1 MSDLEDLVRRG
12 DPSELLLEVD
22 RRSDQRDWDGLLA
35 LRDRCNQAI
44 EHGRQLWSVAQFV
57 EYRLALEAPGEYAAD
72 VCRTGAGRF
81 ALGPLT
87 EVAASTHEWEELA
100 DHLGEPWVAAT
111 VAQERVL
118 RGEDLRGDARTYPAE
133 LGLPLTLFPWE
144 PDYPLPVYRSHD
156 LVEGGPPAIDPSRFG
171 EATGDD
177 RPPADRPD
185 LRRALLEVASTWAE
199 ASNGGCVVAAVEGDA
214 VAAAHAV
221 FGSPVELAPTEIGE
235 AVSRLAWTA
244 ASGGAYGRRRGMAA
258 GRSSALWVLHA
269 ATGIPSQDGMDRLDA
284 ALERLRWFAVAEPD
298 VAGWRLRLAFEH
310 DEGWSAAIDAWDH
323 RIDDRA
329 L

>member
-1 MSDLEDLVRRG
+1 MTDLEELVRRG

-22 RRSDQRDWDGLLA
+22 RRCDARDWDGLLV

-44 EHGRQLWSVAQFV
+44 EHGRQLWSISQFI
-57 EYRLALEAPGEYAAD
+57 EYRLALEAPGEHAAG

-87 EVAASTHEWEELA
+87 EVAASTHAWEELA
-100 DHLGEPWVAAT
+100 DHLAEPWVAAT
-111 VAQERVL
+111 LAQERVL
-118 RGEDLRGDARTYPAE
+118 RGEDLRGDPRTHPGE
-133 LGLPLTLFPWE
+133 LGLPLALLAWE

-156 LVEGGPPAIDPSRFG
+156 LVEGGPPAIDPSRLREASG
-171 EATGDD
+171 EDAL
-177 RPPADRPD
+177 PADQPD

-199 ASNGGCVVAAVEGDA
+199 ASNGGCVVAAVRGDVTDA
-214 VAAAHAV
+214 VHAV
-221 FGSPVELAPTEIGE
+221 VDSPFELAPVEVGE
-235 AVSRLAWTA
+235 VLSRLAWTA

-269 ATGIPSQDGMDRLDA
+269 ATGVPAGAGAARLEPE
-284 ALERLRWFAVAEPD
+284 LERLRWFVIAVPD
-298 VAGWRLRLAFEH
+298 AAGWRLRVAFEH
-310 DEGWSAAIDAWDH
+310 DDGWSAAIDAWDH
-323 RIDDRA
+323 RIDEGA